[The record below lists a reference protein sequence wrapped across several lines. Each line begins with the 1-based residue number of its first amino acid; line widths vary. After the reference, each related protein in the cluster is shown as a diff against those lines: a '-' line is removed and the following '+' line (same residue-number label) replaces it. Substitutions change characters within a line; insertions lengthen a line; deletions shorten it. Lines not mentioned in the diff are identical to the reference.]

1 MQEFLSGAMLAKR
14 IREVCEGEDCRI
26 AVAYWG
32 TGIPEALSLDACG
45 SSRIICDVS
54 SGGTNPAALKS
65 LGAPSNKNL
74 RHIPKLHAKVYISS
88 TGVVVGSA
96 NASENGIGSA
106 PATLEAGVFC
116 RPEGDWGA
124 SAVEWFEERWRD
136 AKQIDAA
143 ALERCR
149 LSWRR
154 SAASRAVGA
163 IERQNAAAT
172 LPSLLRE
179 NPAVF
184 GDIEFLLTNEPIDPD
199 ARDAALRMN
208 KKEEPN
214 LDPTRFCLFGWGDDD
229 DKMVPSRFISI
240 HRGLRGA
247 YWLSLLTPGFLRS
260 DIGVYCA
267 VPHPIAQGPF
277 ADLNDVLLLKQYR
290 KWPEGGAGYS
300 LGQGAFD
307 EAAFGDAVD
316 KFYTAEE
323 LSEHLFR

>member
-14 IREVCEGEDCRI
+14 IRKVCEGEDCRI

-65 LGAPSNKNL
+65 LGAPNNDNL

-88 TGVVVGSA
+88 VGVVVGSA
-96 NASENGIGSA
+96 NASDNGIGRT
-106 PATLEAGVFC
+106 PVTLEAGIFC
-116 RPEGDWGA
+116 KSEGDSGTNA
-124 SAVEWFEERWRD
+124 ADWFEERWSD

-143 ALERCR
+143 ALAWCEQN
-149 LSWRR
+149 WRR
-154 SAASRAVGA
+154 SAASRA
-163 IERQNAAAT
+163 IEAKMRQNAPVT
-172 LPSLLRE
+172 LPKLLEE

-184 GDIEFLLTNEPIDPD
+184 GDIEFLLTNEPIDRV
-199 ARDAALRMN
+199 ARDAALQMN
-208 KKEEPN
+208 EDEEPDQ
-214 LDPTRFCLFGWGDDD
+214 DPTRFCLFGWGDDD

-277 ADLNDVLLLKQYR
+277 ADLNDVLSLKQYR
-290 KWPEGGAGYS
+290 NWREGGAGYS

-307 EAAFGDAVD
+307 EDTFGDAVD

-323 LSEHLFR
+323 LSELLCQ